1 MIYEGGGRG
10 NGVRECGCCRGKGIG
25 GEEGV
30 KWDGW
35 ILDEYGLEK
44 EWGRGR
50 NGGFG
55 ERG

>member
-1 MIYEGGGRG
+1 MILGGGNEVG
-10 NGVRECGCCRGKGIG
+10 GWGVWILLGERNR

-30 KWDGW
+30 TWDGW